1 MSCRVSLPM
10 TSFVNITT
18 PVLNW
23 LNRRVRYVES
33 DGNWDWVIQDPVVRR
48 FAAILFIMDRQG
60 VISLHRQTRR
70 KMAQV
75 YLGNKAHWV
84 KRENRL
90 KQVLSAFRQAG
101 IVAIPLKGAA
111 LVYPVY
117 KDNGL
122 RPMSDV
128 DLLVHSKYF
137 VQAVNTLRQ
146 LGFEISSKD
155 SSKSIA
161 SLEKIAKVYWPNEL
175 SFYDPQGLI
184 IDLHQ
189 SLLNPWFHPGYPLN
203 MDAIWERSIVSSGI
217 DQNVE
222 KSGENLWERSLS
234 PYDTLAFLCLH
245 LALHGLQFPQSF
257 LDVDIMIRNLPDTW
271 EWERFLDLVNE
282 WQIRSSTYHA
292 LSLCRDVM
300 ETPLPDSIFKE
311 LDPGWLARFRV
322 KVLISSESI
331 LADRPSIGKCYPTL
345 VKLALIDRLP
355 YIFIT
360 IIKLIFPDK
369 AWREHNL
376 SGSSILGHWLN
387 VFRVVKRGD

>member
-1 MSCRVSLPM
+1 MSIELNNLVD
-10 TSFVNITT
+10 IQT

-33 DGNWDWVIQDPVVRR
+33 DENWDWVIQDPVVRR
-48 FAAILFIMDRQG
+48 FTAILFIMDRQG

-70 KMAQV
+70 KMAQI
-75 YLGNKAHWV
+75 YLGNKARWM

-90 KQVLSAFRQAG
+90 KQVLSAFRQSG

-117 KDNGL
+117 KDIGL

-128 DLLVHSKYF
+128 DLLVRSNYF

-146 LGFEISSKD
+146 LGFEISSKV
-155 SSKSIA
+155 SFKSIA
-161 SLEKIAKVYWPNEL
+161 SLEKLPKVYWPNEL

-189 SLLNPWFHPGYPLN
+189 SLINPWYQPGYPLN
-203 MDAIWERSIVSSGI
+203 IDAIWERSIISSGI

-222 KSGENLWERSLS
+222 KGGENLWERFLS
-234 PYDTLAFLCLH
+234 PYDTLAHLCLH
-245 LALHGLQFPQSF
+245 LAINGLQFPQGI

-271 EWERFLDLVNE
+271 EWERFLNVVNQ
-282 WQIRSSTYHA
+282 WQIRSTTYHA
-292 LSLCRDVM
+292 LSLCRDFM
-300 ETPLPDSIFKE
+300 ETPLPDSIFKH

-322 KVLISSESI
+322 KVLISSKSI
-331 LADRPSIGKCYPTL
+331 LADRPSIGKQYPTL
-345 VKLALIDRLP
+345 VILALIDRLP
-355 YIFIT
+355 FIFIT
-360 IIKLIFPDK
+360 IIKMIFPDK
-369 AWREHNL
+369 GWRDHNL
-376 SGSSILGHWLN
+376 SGRSILGHWLN
-387 VFRVVKRGD
+387 VFRIVKRGY